1 TYFTSFIPHHTVAEL
16 AASASDPRPSLVGQA
31 VQWPQMEDIF
41 GPEPTADTPAEAA
54 ASETN
59 KNLEEFDDIFGD
71 ASTAEAA
78 ADEGAGGS
86 SSEQAKD
93 APAAPAAASGGSGLD
108 EFDDIFGD
116 SEPVEAANA
125 GEKEDVAAG
134 GAPSA
139 TE

>member
-1 TYFTSFIPHHTVAEL
+1 
-16 AASASDPRPSLVGQA
+16 
-31 VQWPQMEDIF
+31 MEDIF
-41 GPEPTADTPAEAA
+41 GPEPTADIPAEAA
-54 ASETN
+54 ASETS

-71 ASTAEAA
+71 ASTAAPAA
-78 ADEGAGGS
+78 GEGAGGS

-93 APAAPAAASGGSGLD
+93 AAAAPAAASGGSGLD

-125 GEKEDVAAG
+125 GETEDVAAG

-139 TE
+139 TEEKST